1 VAGHWTARIYDSHE
15 TLSLQSCST
24 SRQFYFHWMSSSR
37 LRGSAVGSAS
47 AVVGAVLALN
57 DNDRKVRALRAIF
70 QLLIEAADSPSES
83 AALRH

>member
-1 VAGHWTARIYDSHE
+1 
-15 TLSLQSCST
+15 
-24 SRQFYFHWMSSSR
+24 MSSSR